1 MNGVSFHT
9 QRHKALSLLPST
21 GYGQSG
27 PYAQAAGYD
36 VVIEAEAG
44 LMHM

>member
-1 MNGVSFHT
+1 MVSLSIHT
-9 QRHKALSLLPST
+9 TPQVLSLLPFT

-27 PYAQAAGYD
+27 PYSQAAGYD